1 MPLYEY
7 RCDSCGR
14 KVTLYQR
21 GFDGQ
26 PASPCSACGATDL
39 RRLFSTFAVRKTD
52 MDVYEDILGDS
63 RLVNRMMAN
72 DPSALA
78 EWNKKMSRDD
88 TVAPEYEDMLGKM
101 EAGEWPSEA
110 GNGGAIPAGDGEGE

>member
-7 RCDSCGR
+7 RCDSCRR

-21 GFDGQ
+21 GFDDQ
-26 PASPCSACGATDL
+26 PSSPCSACGAADL
-39 RRLFSTFAVRKTD
+39 RRIFSTFAVRKTD

-88 TVAPEYEDMLGKM
+88 TVAPEYEDMMGKM
-101 EAGEWPSEA
+101 EAGEWPSEV

>member
-7 RCDSCGR
+7 RCGTCGC
-14 KVTLYQR
+14 KITLYQR
-21 GFDGQ
+21 NFGGQ
-26 PASPCSACGATDL
+26 PGSPCPRCGGADL
-39 RRLFSTFAVRKTD
+39 RRVFSTFAVHKTD

-78 EWNKKMSRDD
+78 EWNKRMSRDD
-88 TVAPEYEDMLGKM
+88 SVAPEYEDMLGRM
-101 EAGEWPSEA
+101 EGGEWPSEIA
-110 GNGGAIPAGDGEGE
+110 DGRGSPAGDEGGE